1 MSHELT
7 TAYSQD
13 SLLEKMSQQGKNGIP
28 VLWEISMFNVCF
40 PTSIYLLVSSQRQDH
55 QFNIFVELMGQ
66 GHENRRLP
74 DAPKEEKYLENHDV
88 LILNAPNPFL
98 ELQHLG

>member
-1 MSHELT
+1 
-7 TAYSQD
+7 
-13 SLLEKMSQQGKNGIP
+13 
-28 VLWEISMFNVCF
+28 
-40 PTSIYLLVSSQRQDH
+40 
-55 QFNIFVELMGQ
+55 MGQ